1 MTEATNDISNEND
14 KQYVVLARKY
24 RPQNFDELL
33 GQDALVRTLTNAIK
47 NNRLHHAYILT
58 GIRGVGKTTT
68 ARLIAKALNCT
79 GADGNG
85 GPTVNPCGVCENCKA
100 IAASRHIDV
109 LELDAASRTGVDDI
123 REILDGVRYKPTNA
137 RYKVYIIDEVHMLSK
152 NAFNALLKTLEEP
165 PSHVIFIFAT
175 TEIRKVPITV
185 LSRCQRFDLQ
195 RLTIDTLVGHFKN
208 IIANEKL
215 EAEEEA
221 LHIIAKAADGSCRD
235 GLSLL
240 DQAIS
245 LGSGAVKT
253 DIVKNM
259 IGLADRNQTF
269 ALFESLVNGKTDQ
282 VITNMAEQ
290 YKNGANPTTML
301 QDLINITHMTAKVKI
316 VPACMNDDNLSES
329 EKEFCKRVS
338 PNVSIAVLSKIWQM
352 MIKGINELAIA
363 PVQIDALEM
372 ILIRIA
378 YSASLP
384 TPFELLNDVKKKS
397 KLVPSETIKAAPSVL
412 STSSAETA
420 AADSISAA
428 ENKTT
433 FNTVEDLI
441 SYLEQTK
448 RMLLIYALK
457 NDVSISEFKPG
468 VIKMTLADKVNNDF
482 LLNLQK
488 VLTEATGEKWK
499 IETSRGKMGETIAQ
513 HEQAADEA
521 NKRNVADLPL
531 VKAILAE
538 FKGSKIET
546 LTRKLT
552 EESLEDETT
561 GFEDAETYF
570 DEDL

>member
-1 MTEATNDISNEND
+1 MADEVTNND
-14 KQYVVLARKY
+14 EQYVVLARKY
-24 RPQNFDELL
+24 RPQSFDELV

-68 ARLIAKALNCT
+68 ARIIARALNCT
-79 GADGNG
+79 GKDGQS
-85 GPTVNPCGVCENCKA
+85 GPTTNPCGICENCKA

-137 RYKVYIIDEVHMLSK
+137 RYKIYIIDEVHMLSK

-175 TEIRKVPITV
+175 TEIRKVPVTV

-195 RLTIDTLVGHFKN
+195 RLTVDDLVKHFQK
-208 IIANEKL
+208 IIAAEKL
-215 EAEEEA
+215 DADQEA
-221 LHIIAKAADGSCRD
+221 LHMIAKAADGSCRD

-245 LGSGAVKT
+245 LGSGVVKT

-259 IGLADRNQTF
+259 IGLADRNSTF
-269 ALFESLVNGKTDQ
+269 ELFESLVNGKVDQ
-282 VITNMAEQ
+282 VVSKLAEQ
-290 YKNGANPTTML
+290 YKNGANPNTVL
-301 QDLINITHMTAKVKI
+301 QDLINITHLMAKCKI
-316 VPACMNDDNLSES
+316 VPASLNSDELTES
-329 EKEFCKRVS
+329 EKEFCTRIA
-338 PNVSIAVLSKIWQM
+338 PGISIAVLSKIWQM
-352 MIKGINELAIA
+352 MIKGISELAIA

-372 ILIRIA
+372 ILIRVA

-397 KLVPSETIKAAPSVL
+397 SRLNFTPPVPAAAPAASSVSAPMGAPESETAPSF
-412 STSSAETA
+412 A
-420 AADSISAA
+420 ALG
-428 ENKTT
+428 
-433 FNTVEDLI
+433 TVEDLI
-441 SYLEQTK
+441 AYLESTK
-448 RMLLIYALK
+448 RMMLLYGLK
-457 NDVSISEFKPG
+457 NDISISEFAPG
-468 VIKMTLADKVNNDF
+468 RIKMTTAEKVNNDF

-488 VLTEATGEKWK
+488 VLTEATGEKWN
-499 IETSRGKMGETIAQ
+499 IEIERGLLGETIAQ
-513 HEQAADEA
+513 REKAADDA
-521 NKRNVADLPL
+521 NKKNVSDLPL

-538 FKGSKIET
+538 FKGARIET
-546 LTRKLT
+546 LTRKINQENAGVAVDSY
-552 EESLEDETT
+552 EEETN
-561 GFEDAETYF
+561 YF